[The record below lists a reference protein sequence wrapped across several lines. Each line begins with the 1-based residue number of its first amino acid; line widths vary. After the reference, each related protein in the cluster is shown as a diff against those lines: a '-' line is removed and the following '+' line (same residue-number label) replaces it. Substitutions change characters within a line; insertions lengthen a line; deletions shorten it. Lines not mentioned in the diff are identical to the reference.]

1 MGYIDYSLEPHSDI
15 AFVDMKSF
23 YASVECVERG
33 LHPLTTSLCVMS
45 HGDNSKGLIL
55 ASSPTFKKVFGK
67 QNVGRAYDLP
77 FNVHTRKFSYSNA
90 RRQGLAITPEY
101 IRFIEAWAKRTI
113 FAAPRM
119 GLYIQ
124 RNMEI
129 QTVLQNYS
137 PKAEVHPYSI
147 DEGFVDLTRSL
158 DYFAPD
164 KMMSRR
170 NRLDLVSGKIQRDI
184 WKKTGVYSTIGMSN
198 ANPLLA
204 KLALDNEAKQTP
216 TMRANWSYEDV
227 ESKVWGIETITDFW
241 GIGSRT
247 EKRLNRL
254 KIYSIKELANSNPDL
269 LKAEFG
275 VMGLQL
281 WFHANGVDE
290 SNVLEPYRPK
300 ATGIG
305 NSQVLPKDYYKQSD
319 IELVLSEMA
328 EQVAIRLRKRQKKAT
343 VVSIYTG
350 FARDVEKKS
359 ISVQKK
365 IDPSQSTKV
374 LTGYVIELFRKKYTG
389 GAIRNIGVR
398 FDGLVDEIYTVYSLF
413 DDVEEIEKVERVEQV
428 VDDIRAKFGYLSLQ
442 KATSLYE
449 NSRTVARSKLIG
461 GHAGGGAGGL
471 DGLA

>member
-15 AFVDMKSF
+15 AFFDIKSF

-33 LHPLTTSLCVMS
+33 LDPLTTSLCVMS

-67 QNVGRAYDLP
+67 KNVGRAYDLP
-77 FNVHTRKFSYSNA
+77 FNVHTRRFSYSNA
-90 RRQGLAITPEY
+90 RRQGLEITPESVS
-101 IRFIEAWAKRTI
+101 FIEKWAKRTI
-113 FAAPRM
+113 FAPPRM

-129 QTVLQNYS
+129 QTVLQNYA
-137 PKAEVHPYSI
+137 PKEEVHPYSI
-147 DEGFVDLTRSL
+147 DEGFVDLSRSL
-158 DYFAPD
+158 DYFAPN
-164 KMMSRR
+164 KRLSRR
-170 NRLDLVSGKIQRDI
+170 VRLDLVSNRLQHDI
-184 WKKTGVYSTIGMSN
+184 WRKTGVYSTIGMSN

-204 KLALDNEAKQTP
+204 KLALDNEAKHTP

-227 ESKVWGIETITDFW
+227 ERKVWGIETMTDFW

-254 KIYSIKELANSNPDL
+254 KIYTIKDLANSNPDL

-305 NSQVLPKDYYKQSD
+305 NSQVLPKDYYKQTD

-328 EQVAIRLRKRQKKAT
+328 EQVAIRLRKRRKKTTVVAIYVGYSRDVDKKA
-343 VVSIYTG
+343 
-350 FARDVEKKS
+350 

-374 LTGYVIELFRKKYTG
+374 LTEHVVELFRKKYTG

-398 FDGLVDEIYTVYSLF
+398 YDGLVEEAYTVYSLF
-413 DDVEEIEKVERVEQV
+413 DDVEAIEKIEKVEQTI
-428 VDDIRAKFGYLSLQ
+428 DTIRAKYGYLSVQ

-449 NSRTVARSKLIG
+449 NSRTIARSKLIG

-471 DGLA
+471 DGLE